1 MQRIT
6 NQVVIV
12 SIYFVFHLIFC
23 VLEYS
28 VMSVLRSSSSET
40 IDGGEWCG
48 WSYSPWTVFWCFGTY
63 VTRKAFMLHHMYAVV
78 ISLHTTSRGTMQKN
92 STSEIKMAREIDVGE
107 WWWKMLTFTMKC
119 LDALVHI
126 YGTGKALMLGT
137 PSIHSPIRVA
147 MQYASVDGWYIRM
160 QVGLLVGGSF
170 MLA

>member
-48 WSYSPWTVFWCFGTY
+48 GSYSPWTVFDALAPTKLGKPSCFITC
-63 VTRKAFMLHHMYAVV
+63 TLC
-78 ISLHTTSRGTMQKN
+78 HTTSRGTMQKN

-107 WWWKMLTFTMKC
+107 WWWEMLTFTMKC